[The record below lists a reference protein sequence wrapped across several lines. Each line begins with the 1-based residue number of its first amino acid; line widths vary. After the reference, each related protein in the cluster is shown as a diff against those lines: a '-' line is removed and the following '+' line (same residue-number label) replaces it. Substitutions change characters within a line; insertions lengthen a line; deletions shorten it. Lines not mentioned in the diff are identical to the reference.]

1 MPDIGRWNGIDQL
14 AEMYVSTSTYAYVGN
29 NPVLRFD
36 VDGRWFDQE
45 GTISSAP
52 YFTTANEYG
61 ESFTGYRPAYKGGTG
76 ISKDVIS
83 KMYGLGGSWEDTG
96 YGLVSSNHI
105 GIRYDGSYFS
115 LNTLD
120 GHFNLPELVLKGNAS
135 DWGSQ
140 ILAHYSSFIND
151 AWNGRLP
158 RNGSF
163 DRIINNQYYD
173 LVSLGLDQAV
183 AKTGSYLT
191 KALDTKSTV
200 NFTVLNQYA
209 KPAFRTN
216 VSGSLLETSKVANV
230 AKGLKMAGNVLAG
243 VGAGVSVYQVTTG
256 QISKTQFAVD
266 MTFTAIGFAG
276 PAGAAVSLLY
286 FGGKAFYEYQ
296 TGDTLFEA
304 P

>member
-14 AEMYVSTSTYAYVGN
+14 AEMYVSTNTYAYVAN

-45 GTISSAP
+45 GAISSAP
-52 YFTTANEYG
+52 YFTTANGYR

-120 GHFNLPELVLKGNAS
+120 GHFNIPELVLKGNAS

-140 ILAHYSSFIND
+140 ILAHYNSFIERWNND
-151 AWNGRLP
+151 MLNPATVGNWIDIYTGP
-158 RNGSF
+158 
-163 DRIINNQYYD
+163 NNPKTYQGNDYFGLAPANLSDAVSKQHD
-173 LVSLGLDQAV
+173 LD
-183 AKTGSYLT
+183 
-191 KALDTKSTV
+191 
-200 NFTVLNQYA
+200 YA
-209 KPAFRTN
+209 NLR
-216 VSGSLLETSKVANV
+216 
-230 AKGLKMAGNVLAG
+230 LAG
-243 VGAGVSVYQVTTG
+243 PMDVVTA
-256 QISKTQFAVD
+256 QSAISADWKFV
-266 MTFTAIGFAG
+266 
-276 PAGAAVSLLY
+276 
-286 FGGKAFYEYQ
+286 
-296 TGDTLFEA
+296 TLSHKVCKLKS
-304 P
+304 